1 MYAIEFMFLSVVKV
15 MVLDRMKDFAVPS
28 TDKQLHRW
36 VVASRVVWVAV
47 FAGNIIG
54 VCANI
59 AAASYWK
66 DCASFAEQAVAA
78 SGPNQT
84 RLINSGKKMVEK
96 ADVAQ
101 SVQEFCEVADCA
113 CMLRVMHVTPSP
125 QVAVLLLVIA
135 SFSVVGFL
143 SVRRITAGRTPLP
156 CPPSQ
161 AAPCHYFHHLH
172 SRTHYSSNRL

>member
-66 DCASFAEQAVAA
+66 DCASYATQAFDAPKDGNVT
-78 SGPNQT
+78 SW
-84 RLINSGKKMVEK
+84 INSGKDLVKK

-143 SVRRITAGRTPLP
+143 SVRRITSGRTPLP
-156 CPPSQ
+156 CPP
-161 AAPCHYFHHLH
+161 
-172 SRTHYSSNRL
+172 